1 MIQLETIDFAF
12 DFNWKFLTSAGNL
25 EISYFSRKNNPNN
38 QVHFW
43 LLLFNVHVFVQ
54 NDSK

>member
-1 MIQLETIDFAF
+1 MIQLEKIDFAF
-12 DFNWKFLTSAGNL
+12 DFNWKFLISAGNL